1 MHWQE
6 ETTVTTSEKGI
17 TVRKERKIDL
27 HSIAIYIIAVAIFVM
42 FAILAE
48 MNGRSF
54 LSLSN
59 IRNIIT
65 QSAVISVIAIGQTM
79 VIITGG
85 IDLSVG
91 SVVGFVGITGGL
103 MIKAGIPVLAAVFLT
118 LVIGIMVGLINGLLI
133 SYGRIP
139 AFITTLAMMQIFRG
153 LCMLVNSGKPVAGF
167 PEGLTRIMGTEIFG
181 IPISIFYVFLTYL
194 IMMTLM
200 AKTRFGRYVYAVGGN
215 REAAKLSGVKVQKIE
230 LITYAL
236 AGLFAALGGVML
248 LSRLSYADPNAG
260 ISYEMNAIAATVI
273 GGTAMSGGK
282 GKLGNTFVGAIILGM
297 LTTGLQILNV
307 PVHFQSIIT
316 GMAVAGAV
324 YLDKIKERKE

>member
-1 MHWQE
+1 M
-6 ETTVTTSEKGI
+6 SSNEKGI
-17 TVRKERKIDL
+17 TIQKKRKLDV
-27 HSIAIYIIAVAIFVM
+27 HSIAIYIIAVVIFIL

-91 SVVGFVGITGGL
+91 SVVGFVGIAGGL
-103 MIKAGIPVLAAVFLT
+103 MMKSGLPVFLVVFIV
-118 LVIGIMVGLINGLLI
+118 LVIGIIMGLTNGVLI

-139 AFITTLAMMQIFRG
+139 AFITTLALMQIVRG
-153 LCMLVNSGKPVAGF
+153 LCMLMNSGKPVSGF
-167 PEGLTRIMGTEIFG
+167 PALLTKIMGTEFFG
-181 IPISIFYVFLTYL
+181 IPISIFYVLITYVAM
-194 IMMTLM
+194 ITVMS
-200 AKTRFGRYVYAVGGN
+200 KTRFGRYVYAIGGN
-215 REAAKLSGVKVQKIE
+215 REAAKLSGVKVHQIE
-230 LITYAL
+230 IATYAI

-260 ISYEMNAIAATVI
+260 SGYEMNAIAATVI

-282 GKLGNTFVGAIILGM
+282 GNLGNTFIGAIILGM

-316 GMAVAGAV
+316 GMAIAGAV
-324 YLDKIKERKE
+324 YLDKIKESKE

>member
-1 MHWQE
+1 M
-6 ETTVTTSEKGI
+6 TTSEQGI
-17 TVRKERKIDL
+17 TVQKKRKIDV
-27 HSIAIYIIAVAIFVM
+27 HSLAIYIIAVAIFIL

-91 SVVGFVGITGGL
+91 SVVGFVGITAGL
-103 MIKAGIPVLAAVFLT
+103 LIKSGLPVLLAVGIT
-118 LVIGIMVGLINGLLI
+118 LILGFFVGMINGVMI

-153 LCMLVNSGKPVAGF
+153 LCMLLNSGKPVAGF
-167 PEGLTRIMGTEIFG
+167 PESLTRIMGTEFFG
-181 IPISIFYVFLTYL
+181 IPISIFYVFITYFVM
-194 IMMTLM
+194 ITVM
-200 AKTRFGRYVYAVGGN
+200 AKTRFGRYIYAVGGN

-236 AGLFAALGGVML
+236 AGFFAAFGGVML
-248 LSRLSYADPNAG
+248 LSRLTYADPNAG

-282 GKLGNTFVGAIILGM
+282 GKLGNTFIGAIILGM